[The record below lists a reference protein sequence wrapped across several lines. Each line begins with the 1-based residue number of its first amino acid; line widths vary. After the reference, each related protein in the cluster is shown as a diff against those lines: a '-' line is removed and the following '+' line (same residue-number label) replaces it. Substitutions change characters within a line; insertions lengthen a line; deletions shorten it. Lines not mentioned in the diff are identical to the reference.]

1 MDITPRKRTKIVT
14 LSQHTSMTVRDIAA
28 AVGVGKSSVSRII
41 NQQKNFGTVSP
52 KRKSK
57 CGRKRKTT
65 PRTDKFLVRNSI
77 MHPYKTSRDLQREL
91 IATGVSVDSST
102 VRRRLIE
109 AGRFARKPIKKQLLT
124 PAMKKKRLD
133 WARKYQSWTA
143 QDWKKV
149 VFSDETHFLVQ
160 GFRPGFVRRSVGEPI
175 REQHLIQT
183 VKHPQKQMFWG
194 YFTSGG
200 PGSLVPVEGMMNSK
214 KYISIIERKIVPMMQ
229 TFAGGVGIFQQDLA
243 PCHTSKLTK
252 NFFQK
257 QKITVLDWPGNSP
270 DVNPIE
276 NLWSIVK
283 IRVSKMDCSTKK
295 TMIENVIKVWFRDD
309 EIKNLCSNLV
319 ESMPN
324 RVQDLI
330 QARGGHILY

>member
-1 MDITPRKRTKIVT
+1 MDITPRKRTRIIT
-14 LSQHTSMTVRDIAA
+14 LSQHTSMSVRHIVA

-41 NQQKNFGTVSP
+41 NQQKNFWTVSP
-52 KRKSK
+52 KRQCK

-65 PRTDKFLVRNSI
+65 PRTDKFLVRNSK
-77 MHPYKTSRDLQREL
+77 MHPRKTSTDLQSEL
-91 IATGVSVDSST
+91 LATGVCVDSST

-109 AGRFARKPIKKQLLT
+109 AGRFARKPISKQLLT
-124 PAMKKKRLD
+124 PAMKKKRLN

-160 GFRPGFVRRSVGEPI
+160 GFRPTFVRRSVGEPI
-175 REQHLIQT
+175 REQHLIQK

-214 KYISIIERKIVPMMQ
+214 KYISVIERKLVPMMQ
-229 TFAGGVGIFQQDLA
+229 TFAGGVGFFQQDLA

-252 NFFQK
+252 KFFQE

-283 IRVSKMDCSTKK
+283 RRVSAMDCSTKK
-295 TMIENVIKVWFRDD
+295 TMIENVINVWFRDD
-309 EIKNLCSNLV
+309 EIKILCSNLV
-319 ESMPN
+319 ESMPK
-324 RVQDLI
+324 RVQDII
-330 QARGGHILY
+330 QARGGHISY

>member
-1 MDITPRKRTKIVT
+1 MDITPCKRTKIVT
-14 LSQHTSMTVRDIAA
+14 LSQHTSMTIRDIAA

-41 NQQKNFGTVSP
+41 NQQKNSGTVSP
-52 KRKSK
+52 NRKGK
-57 CGRKRKTT
+57 CGRKRKTS
-65 PRTDKFLVRNSI
+65 PRTDKFLVRYSK
-77 MHPYKTSRDLQREL
+77 MHPYKTSTDLQREL
-91 IATGVSVDSST
+91 LATGVSVDSST
-102 VRRRLIE
+102 VRRRLIQS
-109 AGRFARKPIKKQLLT
+109 GRFARVPIKKQLLT
-124 PAMKKKRLD
+124 PAMKKKRLA

-149 VFSDETHFLVQ
+149 VFSDETHFFVQ
-160 GFRPGFVRRSVGEPI
+160 GFRPRFVRRSHGEPI

-200 PGSLVPVEGMMNSK
+200 PGSLVPVQGMMNSK
-214 KYISIIERKIVPMMQ
+214 KYISIIETKIVPMMH

-243 PCHTSKLTK
+243 PCHTSKVTK
-252 NFFQK
+252 KFFHEK
-257 QKITVLDWPGNSP
+257 KLTVLDWPGNSP
-270 DVNPIE
+270 DINPIE

-283 IRVSKMDCSTKK
+283 RRVNKMDCSTKK
-295 TMIENVIKVWFRDD
+295 AMIENVIKVWFGDQ
-309 EIKNLCSNLV
+309 EIKNLCCNLV

-330 QARGGHILY
+330 KARGGHISY